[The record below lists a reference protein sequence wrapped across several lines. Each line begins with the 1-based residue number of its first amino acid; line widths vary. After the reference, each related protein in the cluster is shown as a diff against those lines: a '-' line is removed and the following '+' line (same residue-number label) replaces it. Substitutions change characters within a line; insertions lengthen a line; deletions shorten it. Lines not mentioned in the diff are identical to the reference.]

1 VVCLLFAARA
11 RADPA
16 VRCGEQGGK
25 MGVELIGNF
34 DLGGPEFFTTK
45 AEAPEGDHELL
56 QALMDAANKEID
68 PTEEEAK
75 GGSAKVGKMFLSSGD
90 ARLALSC
97 WCPKEDKAAGK
108 LSASDWMKGVLDN
121 PAFQGNGKFLEG
133 DAFYAKGEIV
143 ANKETGRFPLK
154 DRDEAQSA
162 SVGFL
167 KAKGLFPET
176 EEGDDWQ
183 PDDDAGI
190 EW

>member
-1 VVCLLFAARA
+1 MDPKKLKAA
-11 RADPA
+11 
-16 VRCGEQGGK
+16 VKEGGK

-75 GGSAKVGKMFLSSGD
+75 GGSAKVGKMFLSAGE
-90 ARLALSC
+90 ARLALIC
-97 WCPKEDKAAGK
+97 HCPKEDKAAGK
-108 LSASDWMKGVLDN
+108 CSASDWMKGVLEN
-121 PAFQGNGKFLEG
+121 QAFQGKGVFLEG
-133 DAFYAKGEIV
+133 DEFYAKGEIL
-143 ANKETGRFPLK
+143 ADGTAGRFPLK
-154 DRDEAQSA
+154 DRDECQSA
-162 SVGFL
+162 SVGWL
-167 KAKGLFPET
+167 KSKGLFPEAD
-176 EEGDDWQ
+176 EEDDWQ

>member
-1 VVCLLFAARA
+1 MVCLLFAARA

-75 GGSAKVGKMFLSSGD
+75 GGSAKVGKMFLSAGD

-133 DAFYAKGEIV
+133 DKFYARGEIV

-167 KAKGLFPET
+167 KSKGLFPEA
-176 EEGDDWQ
+176 EEADDWQ